1 MLCIS
6 PKVGLSFSPSYCSYD
21 MIQNYELTDIFT
33 LLRFSTSTAYM
44 WLNMCWVSLI
54 VALMSNS
61 WIVHNLWQKSVVF
74 GLILSVNTV
83 MLISLQLPDLMHSE
97 ALQAYPLV
105 TFMLQNLGL
114 LLGFI
119 IMLIIALYEEDLM
132 AIKF

>member
-1 MLCIS
+1 ML
-6 PKVGLSFSPSYCSYD
+6 FS
-21 MIQNYELTDIFT
+21 M
-33 LLRFSTSTAYM
+33 
-44 WLNMCWVSLI
+44 
-54 VALMSNS
+54 
-61 WIVHNLWQKSVVF
+61 
-74 GLILSVNTV
+74 
-83 MLISLQLPDLMHSE
+83 QLPDLMHSE

>member
-1 MLCIS
+1 M
-6 PKVGLSFSPSYCSYD
+6 
-21 MIQNYELTDIFT
+21 
-33 LLRFSTSTAYM
+33 
-44 WLNMCWVSLI
+44 
-54 VALMSNS
+54 
-61 WIVHNLWQKSVVF
+61 VF